1 MSENVL
7 RHLPSV
13 GQLLEHPEVAALAQ
27 GGARPWVTRLVQRV
41 VDEERARLRSGG
53 DAGADPG
60 VGVAERDELTRRA
73 VAAVLLGHRRALQP
87 AMRRVI
93 NATGILVHTNLGRSL
108 HPERAIAWA
117 AEAARHNL
125 DLETDL
131 AANRRGHRG
140 RGVEWKLA
148 LLTGAA
154 DALVVNNNAAAL
166 WLAVRACAG
175 TNRVVLSRGEVV
187 AIGGSFRLDEILRE
201 TGCELVEVGT
211 TNRTRPQDYREAL
224 CPGAVVLKVHR
235 SNFVQQGFVEEVGLR
250 ELADLCRASG
260 QVLIYD
266 AGSGQ
271 LADLSGAGL
280 TGHRTLEQDLAD
292 GPDLVTC
299 SGDKLLGAGQAGLV
313 MGRADLIDTLRAHPL
328 RRALRVDKTT
338 LAALDGTL
346 THYLEGTHGEAVPT
360 LAFLAR
366 PPHELERLANQL
378 LALLSDV
385 APSAWRGA
393 VVSGL
398 AQVGGGCSAD
408 AALPTRLVQWTG
420 PHDELEHCH
429 RRLRTGDPAVLA
441 RIGQDGLAFDLRALR
456 GEDLPLIAAALS
468 SAWARPRASIGEAP

>member
-1 MSENVL
+1 MSENAL
-7 RHLPSV
+7 RQLPSV

-27 GGARPWVTRLVQRV
+27 GGARSWVTRLVQRV
-41 VDEERARLRSGG
+41 VEAERARLRAG
-53 DAGADPG
+53 DATDAAAAGRED
-60 VGVAERDELTRRA
+60 LTRRA
-73 VAAVLLGHRRALQP
+73 VAAVLLEHERALRP
-87 AMRRVI
+87 SMRRVI

-131 AANRRGHRG
+131 DANRRGHRG
-140 RGVEWKLA
+140 RGVETKLS

-166 WLAVRACAG
+166 WLAIRACAG
-175 TNRVVLSRGEVV
+175 ANRVVLSRGEIV

-201 TGCELVEVGT
+201 TGCELAEVGT

-224 CPGAVVLKVHR
+224 RPGAVVLKVHR
-235 SNFVQQGFVEEVGLR
+235 SNFVQQGFVEEVPLR
-250 ELADLCRASG
+250 DLADLCRGAG
-260 QVLIYD
+260 HVLVYD

-271 LADLSGAGL
+271 LADVAGAGL
-280 TGHRTLEQDLAD
+280 AGHRTLEQDLAD

-299 SGDKLLGAGQAGLV
+299 SGDKLLGGAQAGLV
-313 MGRADLIDTLRAHPL
+313 LGRADLVGRLREHPL

-346 THYLEGTHGEAVPT
+346 TLYLEGAHLRSVPT
-360 LAFLAR
+360 LAFLSR
-366 PPHELERLANQL
+366 TESELERMAGDL
-378 LALLSDV
+378 LARLDDGAPAGWSAEVV
-385 APSAWRGA
+385 A
-393 VVSGL
+393 GL

-408 AALPTRLVQWTG
+408 AALPTRLVQWRA
-420 PHDELEHCH
+420 PREEIERCH

-441 RIGQDGLAFDLRALR
+441 RIGQEGLAVDLRALR
-456 GEDLPLIAAALS
+456 DDDLPLVAAAVRA
-468 SAWARPRASIGEAP
+468 AWEHPSGNRREAP

>member
-1 MSENVL
+1 MSENAL
-7 RHLPSV
+7 RQLPSV
-13 GQLLEHPEVAALAQ
+13 GQLLELPEVAALAR

-41 VDEERARLRSGG
+41 VDEQRARLR
-53 DAGADPG
+53 DAGDG
-60 VGVAERDELTRRA
+60 DDLGREERTRRA
-73 VAAVLLGHRRALQP
+73 VAAVLLGHERALRP

-93 NATGILVHTNLGRSL
+93 NGTGILVHTNLGRSL
-108 HPERAIAWA
+108 LPERAVAWA

-140 RGVEWKLA
+140 RGVETKLA

-175 TNRVVLSRGEVV
+175 ARRVVLSRGEIV

-211 TNRTRPQDYREAL
+211 TNRTRLQDYRDAL
-224 CPGAVVLKVHR
+224 RPGAVALKVHR
-235 SNFVQQGFVEEVGLR
+235 SNFVQQGFVEEVALR
-250 ELADLCRASG
+250 DLAGLCRDG
-260 QVLIYD
+260 GHVLIYD

-271 LADLSGAGL
+271 IADLAAAGL
-280 TGHRTLEQDLAD
+280 DGHRTLEQDLAD

-299 SGDKLLGAGQAGLV
+299 SGDKLLGGGQAGLV
-313 MGRADLIDTLRAHPL
+313 MGRADLVEQLRGHPL

-346 THYLEGTHGEAVPT
+346 SLYLEGAHLREVPT
-360 LAFLAR
+360 LAFLTRTEAD
-366 PPHELERLANQL
+366 LERMAADL
-378 LALLSDV
+378 LARLAGA
-385 APSAWRGA
+385 APAGWCGA
-393 VVSGL
+393 VVAGL

-408 AALPTRLVQWTG
+408 ASLPTRLLQWSG
-420 PHDELEHCH
+420 PREELERCH

-456 GEDLPLIAAALS
+456 EDELPLLAAAVAA
-468 SAWARPRASIGEAP
+468 AWAHPGTNPREAT